1 MGKLADELRSNGTQ
15 SHPRRYSHRIRIPYY
30 PKDVREYLEF
40 FGHNPDATVLDG
52 PMSIRHSELANGE
65 VVTTVSYKLFDAPQP
80 VDLDGIVERLRGT
93 EQPVGISGD
102 WAFVFQASDLQIG
115 KIASGGATADILEK
129 YWESVDSAY
138 DRYVELLDMGYSIG
152 YIQLSFP
159 GDCIEGTVSQGGK
172 NIWLTQNTVTEQN
185 RIFRRLLTE
194 TVRVFAPLA
203 NTVYLD
209 VVNGNH
215 DESTRTYNSYP
226 GDGWAT
232 ECALAV
238 SDALSL
244 ARIENV
250 YVRVPDQW
258 QSHMTVPVGNSK
270 VVVAHGHQWQ
280 NGRAM
285 EWWKEQVFGNNG
297 PESAYVLQNGHWH
310 TPLIKFEGART
321 QIQSATFDGGSDWY
335 RDKHGTA
342 AHQRRGA
349 LTYLLKDN
357 VPQQISLV

>member
-1 MGKLADELRSNGTQ
+1 MGKLADALRSNGTQ
-15 SHPRRYSHRIRIPYY
+15 THPRRYSHRLRIPNY
-30 PKDVREYLEF
+30 PKDVRGYLEF
-40 FGHNPDATVLDG
+40 FGHNPDETVLDG
-52 PMSIRHSELANGE
+52 PMTIRHSELSSGD
-65 VVTTVSYKLFDAPQP
+65 VVTTVSYKLFDSPQP
-80 VDLDGIVERLRGT
+80 IDLDEMASLLRK
-93 EQPVGISGD
+93 PYADPALGD

-115 KIASGGATADILEK
+115 KIASGGSTPNILEK
-129 YWESVDSAY
+129 YWESVQLA
-138 DRYVELLDMGYSIG
+138 VERFYELQELGYSIG
-152 YIQLSFP
+152 TIQLSFP
-159 GDCIEGTVSQGGK
+159 GDCMEGVVSQGGK
-172 NIWLTQNTVTEQN
+172 NIWLTQQTITEQN
-185 RIFRRLLTE
+185 RIFRRLLIE
-194 TVRVFAPLA
+194 TVNYFAGLA
-203 NTVYLD
+203 NTLYLD

-244 ARIENV
+244 AGIENV

-258 QSHMTVPVGNSK
+258 QSHMTVPVGNSN
-270 VVVAHGHQWQ
+270 VVVAHGHQWPI
-280 NGRAM
+280 GKAM

-342 AHQRRGA
+342 ANQRRGA

-357 VPQQISLV
+357 VPQQITLV